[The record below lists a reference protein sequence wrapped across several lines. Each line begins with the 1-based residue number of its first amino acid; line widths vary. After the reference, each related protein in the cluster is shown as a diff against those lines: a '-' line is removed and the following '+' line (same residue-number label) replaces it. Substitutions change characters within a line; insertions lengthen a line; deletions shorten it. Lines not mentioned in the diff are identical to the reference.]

1 MLQLDSSPPGEVR
14 SLSEVEVSRPLQD
27 GEDLLS
33 RRGEA
38 LQLGS
43 QRGEVQLRLEEGR
56 LPGELLRG
64 EEHLEPSLHRE
75 TPW

>member
-1 MLQLDSSPPGEVR
+1 MLQLDSSLPGEVR

-33 RRGEA
+33 RRDEEP
-38 LQLGS
+38 LLGS
-43 QRGEVQLRLEEGR
+43 QLGEVQLRLEEGR